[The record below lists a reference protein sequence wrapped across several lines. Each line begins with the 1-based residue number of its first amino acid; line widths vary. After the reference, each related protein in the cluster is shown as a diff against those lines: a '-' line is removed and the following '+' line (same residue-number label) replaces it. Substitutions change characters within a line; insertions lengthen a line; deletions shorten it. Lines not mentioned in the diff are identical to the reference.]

1 MTNNIDTDLNQAKNL
16 FKLLTKYDNSIFMW
30 LKKLNNSLLKKKKKK
45 LVYFKE
51 KVLVKLYTNLNKGI
65 NK

>member
-30 LKKLNNSLLKKKKKK
+30 LKKLNNSLFKKKKKK
-45 LVYFKE
+45 I
-51 KVLVKLYTNLNKGI
+51 GI
-65 NK
+65 F